1 MEQQKIKS
9 LNEQLVKNN
18 AHLISINE
26 ELDQFAYIASHDLQ
40 EPLRKIMVFSDKI
53 LMKGNMDEETEKYF
67 KKIIGSS
74 KRMQLLIN
82 DLLTFSRQSAISSDF
97 KKADLTVLAK
107 EAIAGLEIEIEQN
120 NAVIQ
125 MEELPVVWAV
135 PSLMTQL
142 FHNLLSNAI
151 KFRKKT
157 VEPVIHIEAEKI
169 SGRHRAPN
177 PLLTN
182 RGGYYKIRIFR
193 ISYNN
198 RNSIRSSLLFAPR
211 MINKNFL
218 NIFFNNI
225 DPSRISWKF

>member
-1 MEQQKIKS
+1 MTRNTFLRGFKTGGVDYIYKPINPELLRIKVSVFVELYRKNQQLLLHEKKLLAANKTLQKEIEERKASEQKIKS
-9 LNEQLVKNN
+9 LNEQLIKNN
-18 AHLISINE
+18 AHLRSINE

-82 DLLTFSRQSAISSDF
+82 DLLTFSRQSTISSDF
-97 KKADLTVLAK
+97 KKVDLTVPAK

-125 MEELPVVWAV
+125 MKELPVVWAV

-151 KFRKKT
+151 KFRKKRL
-157 VEPVIHIEAEKI
+157 
-169 SGRHRAPN
+169 S
-177 PLLTN
+177 
-182 RGGYYKIRIFR
+182 
-193 ISYNN
+193 
-198 RNSIRSSLLFAPR
+198 
-211 MINKNFL
+211 
-218 NIFFNNI
+218 
-225 DPSRISWKF
+225 PSFK